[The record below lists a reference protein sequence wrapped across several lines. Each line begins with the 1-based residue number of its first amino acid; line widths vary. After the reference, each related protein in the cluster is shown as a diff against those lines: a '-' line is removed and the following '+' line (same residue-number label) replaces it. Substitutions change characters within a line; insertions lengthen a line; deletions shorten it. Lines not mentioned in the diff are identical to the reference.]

1 MDLSTFVTYDKKESL
16 LLSIAKSN
24 QEIVENT
31 HSKPQETLEFKMTKQ
46 KESFS
51 FDVPLELPEKWM
63 MGVTSLEVYN
73 TAYNI
78 TNSNNK
84 LEIVLN
90 DQQLKELN
98 LDSELLVFVEDL
110 YKSYFVKPYKYSEII
125 EKVNKLITNSYS
137 KKKKLNRVDFTY
149 LTKIIESLNQIYKE
163 RLYREKIKQEKIN
176 QEEENQERII
186 QAYKDHLKQTKINW
200 EEIILEKTTQENQED
215 KVNQINQ
222 INLPPF
228 EIIEN
233 DFFGIQL
240 SPGVY
245 ELVDIN
251 NAIKQKINE
260 SDYDFKIDIQADTI
274 SMKSVLTTSNPIHFN
289 SQLNKVLG
297 FTQRDYPSGTHT
309 SEKPVMITTTDKVHL
324 KCDCVNGSIVNGIR
338 EQILFSFN
346 LSARPGYKIIKEP
359 TTVLYKL
366 INKTQLDT
374 IQFFLEDSNHNPVDF
389 NEETL
394 TFTIQIIKI

>member
-51 FDVPLELPEKWM
+51 FDVPLILNEKWM

-73 TAYNI
+73 TVYNI
-78 TNSNNK
+78 TEKNNK
-84 LEIVLN
+84 HEILLTK
-90 DQQLKELN
+90 QQLEEHRVDTEL
-98 LDSELLVFVEDL
+98 VPKIKDL
-110 YKSYFVKPYKYSEII
+110 YETSDDKFI
-125 EKVNKLITNSYS
+125 EKTNTLITNSYTK
-137 KKKKLNRVDFTY
+137 KKKKLTRKDFNQ
-149 LTKIIESLNQIYKE
+149 LKELIEVFNYPDQQIH
-163 RLYREKIKQEKIN
+163 IP
-176 QEEENQERII
+176 
-186 QAYKDHLKQTKINW
+186 D
-200 EEIILEKTTQENQED
+200 
-215 KVNQINQ
+215 
-222 INLPPF
+222 F
-228 EIIEN
+228 EIEH
-233 DFFGIQL
+233 DSFGIQL
-240 SPGVY
+240 TPGAY

-251 NAIKQKINE
+251 ASVKQKINE
-260 SDYDFKIDIQADTI
+260 SDYDFKFDLIPDTI

-289 SQLNKVLG
+289 PELNKVLG

-324 KCDCVNGSIVNGIR
+324 KCDCVDGSIVNGIR

-346 LSARPGYKIIKEP
+346 LSAPPGYKIIKEP
-359 TTVLYKL
+359 TTVLYKS
-366 INKTQLDT
+366 INKTRLDT
-374 IQFFLEDSNHNPVDF
+374 IQFFLEDSNHDSVDF
-389 NEETL
+389 NGETL